1 MLNQVK
7 GNKTIPNVKF
17 RAAVDPEF
25 RTEILEKMVM
35 R

>member
-1 MLNQVK
+1 VK

-17 RAAVDPEF
+17 RAAIDPEF
-25 RTEILEKMVM
+25 RTKIIKQFLM